1 MMSLPTIIA
10 VASGGAIG
18 ALSRMFINGFVNRH
32 ITHTLPLGTLVV
44 NLLGSFIIGILF
56 AWFHTNSTLSPHIKS
71 FLVTG
76 LLGALTTYST
86 FAIESF
92 FLLESGHL
100 AHAFTNMALNLFGTI
115 LMAGIGYLTLLH
127 FIKLTQG

>member
-1 MMSLPTIIA
+1 MNLFTILA

-18 ALSRMFINGFVNRH
+18 AVSRMLINGFVSRN
-32 ITHTLPLGTLVV
+32 IPHTLPFGTLTV
-44 NLLGSFIIGILF
+44 NLIGSLLIGMLF
-56 AWFHTNSTLSPHIKS
+56 AWFHLNTSLSPHLKS

-92 FLLESGHL
+92 FLLESGHYG
-100 AHAFTNMALNLFGTI
+100 HAFANMTLNLFGTI
-115 LMAGIGYLTLLH
+115 LMAGIGYMAILH
-127 FIKLTQG
+127 LSRG

>member
-1 MMSLPTIIA
+1 MLNWLTIAA

-18 ALSRMFINGFVNRH
+18 AVSRLLINGYVNRH
-32 ITHTLPLGTLVV
+32 IEHTLPYGTLLV
-44 NLLGSFIIGILF
+44 NLVGSLLIGMLF
-56 AWFHTNSTLSPHIKS
+56 AWFHVQSSLSPYIKS

-92 FLLESGHL
+92 FLIEGGHWYYAL
-100 AHAFTNMALNLFGTI
+100 VNMALNLFGTI
-115 LMAGIGYLTLLH
+115 AMAAVGYTVLLYLA
-127 FIKLTQG
+127 K

>member
-1 MMSLPTIIA
+1 MNWLTIIA

-18 ALSRMFINGFVNRH
+18 AVSRMLINGFVNQH
-32 ITHTLPLGTLVV
+32 VEHTLPFGTLVV
-44 NLLGSFIIGILF
+44 NLIGSLVIGLLF
-56 AWFHTNSTLSPHIKS
+56 AWFHLNTSLSPHLKS

-92 FLLESGHL
+92 FLLESGHYG
-100 AHAFTNMALNLFGTI
+100 HAFANMTLNLFGTI
-115 LMAGIGYLTLLH
+115 LMAGIGYFSVLQLA
-127 FIKLTQG
+127 K

>member
-18 ALSRMFINGFVNRH
+18 ATLRLLINGFTNKHFVH
-32 ITHTLPLGTLVV
+32 ALPLGTLAV
-44 NLLGSFIIGILF
+44 NLIGSLIIGMLF
-56 AWFHTNSTLSPHIKS
+56 AYFHLNTSLSPQLKT

-76 LLGALTTYST
+76 ILGALTTYST

-92 FLLESGHL
+92 FMLQSGHYV
-100 AHAFTNMALNLFGTI
+100 HAFANMALNLFGTI
-115 LMAGIGYLTLLH
+115 LLAGIGYL
-127 FIKLTQG
+127 FIMQITK